1 MIAREKQLKE
11 QKKGLLMNLKMQFV
25 LTGFTHETG
34 ARVYAFERLGEDKVR
49 THCTVRADLTL
60 ARRYGIAIQELP
72 LLCRSVLDR
81 CEEIGE
87 MGSFIF
93 TEEEMQVCASE
104 RAAAR
109 ALAASKRK
117 PPHKPTGE
125 NVGAAWR
132 GQPA

>member
-1 MIAREKQLKE
+1 MLA
-11 QKKGLLMNLKMQFV
+11 
-25 LTGFTHETG
+25 G
-34 ARVYAFERLGEDKVR
+34 AL
-49 THCTVRADLTL
+49 RAD
-60 ARRYGIAIQELP
+60 RREEGGELGA
-72 LLCRSVLDR
+72 L
-81 CEEIGE
+81 
-87 MGSFIF
+87 IF

-117 PPHKPTGE
+117 PPHKPAGE